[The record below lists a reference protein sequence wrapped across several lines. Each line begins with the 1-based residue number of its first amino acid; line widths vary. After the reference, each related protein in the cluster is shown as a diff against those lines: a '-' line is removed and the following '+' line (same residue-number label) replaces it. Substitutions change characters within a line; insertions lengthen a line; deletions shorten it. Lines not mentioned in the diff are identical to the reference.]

1 MQYLY
6 GVLIAVSVFF
16 VITLIRA
23 AFFRPKE
30 GKAEALPPENVDT
43 ERYRKNLSES
53 LTYKTISDRDP
64 KKMDFAEFERFH
76 EFLRNTYP
84 LIHEKLELEKVS
96 YASLLYRWKGKN
108 PKLDPIAMLSH
119 QDVVPIS
126 KGTLDDWTHPPFSGF
141 DDGEFIWGR
150 GALDMK
156 NHLIGVMES
165 VETLLEEGFIPE
177 RDVYLCFGHDEE
189 VMSSDIS
196 GAKAIVNLLSERG
209 IRLDAV
215 LDEGGAMLPVNV
227 KGVINKKVAG
237 IGLAEKGH
245 ADFKISVNAKGGHSS
260 QPPKHSALGELANV
274 IRKLENNQF
283 KSELTPMMRSLF
295 DKVGR
300 STSYPVRLIA
310 CNLPLLKYPVLAIM
324 KRIPPAACM
333 IRTTTAVT
341 QAEGSPAPNVLP
353 QKASITANFRIMPG
367 MTVEDVEEH
376 VKKVVGDRVEVELIK
391 GQNPSNVSP
400 TNSRAFLAIDE
411 ICRSTDEDTIVAPFL
426 VMGGTDARNYEP
438 ICGNVYRYAPF
449 TVNTGL
455 LLACHGTNERI
466 PVETL
471 TNAVAFFKRYI
482 KKVSAE

>member
-6 GVLIAVSVFF
+6 GVLVIIGAFF

-30 GKAEALPPENVDT
+30 GKAEAMPSEKVDT
-43 ERYRKNLSES
+43 ERYRKNLSAA

-64 KKMDFAEFERFH
+64 EKMDFAEFERFH
-76 EFLRNTYP
+76 EFLKGAYP
-84 LIHEKLELEKVS
+84 LIHEHLELEKVS
-96 YASLLYRWKGKN
+96 YASLLYRWKGKDSTLN
-108 PKLDPIAMLSH
+108 PIAMLAH

-126 KGTLDDWTHPPFSGF
+126 KGTLDDWTHPPFSGV

-150 GALDMK
+150 GSIDMK

-165 VETLLEEGFIPE
+165 VETLLEEGFEPE

-196 GAKAIVNLLSERG
+196 GAKAIVNLLKERG
-209 IRLDAV
+209 IKLDAV
-215 LDEGGAMLPVNV
+215 LDEGGAMLPVNI
-227 KGVINKKVAG
+227 KGVINKKLAG

-245 ADFKISVNAKGGHSS
+245 ADFKISVSAKGGHSS

-274 IRKLENNQF
+274 IKRLENNQF
-283 KSELTPMMRSLF
+283 KSELTPMMRSLL
-295 DKVGR
+295 DKIGR
-300 STSYPVRLIA
+300 NTSYPVRLIT
-310 CNLPLLKYPVLAIM
+310 CNIPLLKYPILAAM

-367 MTVEDVEEH
+367 MTVEDVKAHIE
-376 VKKVVGDRVEVELIK
+376 KVAGKDVEVELIK
-391 GQNPSNVSP
+391 GENPSNVSP
-400 TNSRAFLAIDE
+400 TDSRAFLAIDE
-411 ICRSTDEDTIVAPFL
+411 ICRSMDEDTIVAPFL
-426 VMGGTDARNYEP
+426 VMGGTDARNYEV

-449 TVNTGL
+449 TVSTDL
-455 LLACHGTNERI
+455 LLTCHGTNERI
-466 PVETL
+466 PVDTL
-471 TNAVAFFKRYI
+471 TGAVAFFKRYI
-482 KKVSAE
+482 KKVSAK

>member
-1 MQYLY
+1 MKYLY
-6 GVLIAVSVFF
+6 GVLIAIGLFI

-23 AFFRPKE
+23 AFFKPKE

-43 ERYRKNLSES
+43 ERYRKNLSEA

-64 KKMDFAEFERFH
+64 EKMDFAEFERFH

-84 LIHEKLELEKVS
+84 LIHEHLELEKVS

-108 PKLDPIAMLSH
+108 PSLDPIAMLSH

-126 KGTLDDWTHPPFSGF
+126 KGTLDDWTHPPFSGV

-165 VETLLEEGFIPE
+165 VETLLEEGFTPE

-189 VMSSDIS
+189 VMSSGVS
-196 GAKAIVNLLSERG
+196 GAKSIVNLLSERG
-209 IRLDAV
+209 IKLDAV

-227 KGVINKKVAG
+227 KGVINKKLAG

-245 ADFKISVNAKGGHSS
+245 ADFRISVLAKGGHSS

-295 DKVGR
+295 DKIGR
-300 STSYPVRLIA
+300 STSYPVRLIT
-310 CNLPLLKYPVLAIM
+310 CNLPLLKYPLLAIM
-324 KRIPPAACM
+324 KKIPPAACM

-367 MTVEDVEEH
+367 MTVDDVEKH
-376 VKKVVGDRVEVELIK
+376 IRKVAGDGVEVELIK
-391 GQNPSNVSP
+391 GENPSNVSP
-400 TNSRAFLAIDE
+400 TDSRAFLAIDE
-411 ICRSTDEDTIVAPFL
+411 ICRSMDEDTIVAPFL

-438 ICGNVYRYAPF
+438 ICDNVYRYAPF
-449 TVNTGL
+449 TVSTDL
-455 LLACHGTNERI
+455 LLTCHGTNEKI

-471 TNAVAFFKRYI
+471 NSAVAFFKRYI